1 MGSDTLRGMTRTQR
15 SIGSVVL
22 AGVLFGTA
30 GTAGALGPAGT
41 TPQAVGAL
49 RLLIGAGTL
58 LLVLWA
64 MGTRPG
70 RILRMW
76 RSPWV
81 IAAAIGAALYQPTF
95 FQAVD
100 DVGVG
105 LATLL
110 AVGSAPIFAGLLGW
124 GVLGLRPTGA
134 WVVAT
139 LICIVGLALRSSDA
153 LGGAAGVS
161 VGLLLALGAGLSSAT
176 WTVAAKHEYDR
187 GANALQLPAATFTL
201 GGLLLLPMLIGQ
213 PLDWLAQ
220 PSGLALVLY
229 LGVATMAI
237 ANVVLSLGLGT
248 LSPGPVTTLM
258 LTDPL
263 VATLLGVAVLGETLG
278 AAEWLGVGLVSA
290 GLVLQAVALA
300 RAPRP
305 GRAASPV

>member
-1 MGSDTLRGMTRTQR
+1 MTRTHR
-15 SIGSVVL
+15 SIASVVL

-49 RLLIGAGTL
+49 RLVIGAITL
-58 LLVLWA
+58 LLVLAA
-64 MGTRPG
+64 MGTRPP
-70 RILRMW
+70 RILRLW

-81 IAAAIGAALYQPTF
+81 IAAAAGAALYQPTF

-105 LATLL
+105 TATLL

-124 GVLGLRPTGA
+124 RVLGHRPTGG

-139 LICIVGLALRSSDA
+139 VVCIVGLALRSSSE
-153 LGGAAGVS
+153 LVEGAGWSA
-161 VGLLLALGAGLSSAT
+161 GLLLALGAGLSSAT
-176 WTVAAKHEYDR
+176 WTVAAKHEYDQ
-187 GANALQLPAATFTL
+187 GANALELPAASFTL

-220 PSGLALVLY
+220 PSGLALALY
-229 LGVATMAI
+229 LGVATMAV
-237 ANVVLSLGLGT
+237 ANVVLSVGLGT

-263 VATLLGVAVLGETLG
+263 VATLLGVGILGEALG
-278 AAEWLGVGLVSA
+278 TAEWLGVALVFSGLVM
-290 GLVLQAVALA
+290 QTVALA
-300 RAPRP
+300 RTPRR
-305 GRAASPV
+305 GRAPMRG

>member
-1 MGSDTLRGMTRTQR
+1 M
-15 SIGSVVL
+15 
-22 AGVLFGTA
+22 
-30 GTAGALGPAGT
+30 
-41 TPQAVGAL
+41 
-49 RLLIGAGTL
+49 
-58 LLVLWA
+58 
-64 MGTRPG
+64 
-70 RILRMW
+70 
-76 RSPWV
+76 
-81 IAAAIGAALYQPTF
+81 
-95 FQAVD
+95 
-100 DVGVG
+100 
-105 LATLL
+105 ATLL

-263 VATLLGVAVLGETLG
+263 VATLLGVAVLGESLG
-278 AAEWLGVGLVSA
+278 AAEWLGVALVSG
-290 GLVLQAVALA
+290 GLVLQAVSLA